1 MSGFGI
7 RGLVA
12 KPPTGEGASSG
23 ARDLQFFS
31 VNGRPVDIPNFT
43 RAIGDA
49 WRNFDHLGKKPAVA
63 LDVKLPNS
71 MFDVNLSPDKREVF
85 MADEARFCDVLKE
98 R

>member
-1 MSGFGI
+1 MKVRWS
-7 RGLVA
+7 
-12 KPPTGEGASSG
+12 PPSPGA